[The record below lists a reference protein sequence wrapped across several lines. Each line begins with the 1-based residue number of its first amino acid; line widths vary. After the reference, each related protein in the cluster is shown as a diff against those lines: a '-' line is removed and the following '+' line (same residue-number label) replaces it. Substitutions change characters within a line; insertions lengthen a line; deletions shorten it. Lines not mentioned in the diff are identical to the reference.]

1 MSIPAFEDSVG
12 TPSLLVDTNVWL
24 DALLPWRMQ
33 TEGARTLIRRA
44 RQHDCKLLYPV
55 HVVKDV
61 LYLCERSTKQ
71 RLREHGGLTEDE
83 ASHVYRLA
91 WSCVYRM
98 RSVAT
103 AVGCDESD
111 LWLAAKYQDVIG
123 DFEDSLVVCAAVRAG
138 ASYLVTNDTR
148 LLKASP
154 VRAVSSVE
162 AVKLMEAGLLLG
174 EG

>member
-1 MSIPAFEDSVG
+1 MSAPTPEDPG
-12 TPSLLVDTNVWL
+12 GAPSLLVDTNVWL

-33 TEGARTLIRRA
+33 TESARTLIRCA
-44 RQHDCKLLYPV
+44 RQHDCTLLYPV
-55 HVVKDV
+55 HAVKDV
-61 LYLCERSTKQ
+61 FYLCERSAKQ

-91 WSCVYRM
+91 WSCVDGM
-98 RSVAT
+98 RSVAM

-123 DFEDSLVVCAAVRAG
+123 DLEDALVVCAAIRAG
-138 ASYLVTNDTR
+138 ASYLVTNDVR
-148 LLKASP
+148 LLQTSP
-154 VRAVSSVE
+154 VCAVSSSE
-162 AVKLMEAGLLLG
+162 AVKLIEAGLLLG